1 MMRTLETAAPA
12 TRGVIYGLT
21 GRLLARWS
29 PIIVSNRAPY
39 EPEAGGGFRRGSGGL
54 VTALLSLAE
63 ATHAPWVACART
75 RRERQLADD
84 TGGTQVVLR
93 GRPPLKVHYVD
104 SGQNRYEAYYS
115 VIANPLLW
123 FIQHYLWELGREPV
137 IDERVHR
144 AWERGYVEVN
154 RLLAQRVI
162 ELAAKADRTPLV
174 MMQDYH
180 LYLLPGF
187 IRERLPSATLQHFV
201 HIPWPTAEYW
211 KVLPHAMRNAIFH
224 GLLGNDVVGFQTPRD
239 VSRFL
244 SGCEELLGLRVDYQ
258 EQAVLHRGRVVWV
271 RAYPISID
279 VEAMERI
286 SSSAAV
292 RGEEQRIHSWGI
304 EKLIV
309 RVDRTDPSKNVPRGF
324 LAYER
329 LLRQHPE
336 LAGRVQF
343 WAFLQPSRQDV
354 AIYRDYLRTIMTTAE
369 RINARLGTRDWLPI
383 RLELGENIHRAV
395 AAYRNYDVLLV
406 NSIYDGMNLV
416 AKEGALLNRRNGVLV
431 LSENA
436 GSWYELGEHAIV
448 INPFDVEAG
457 EQALYRALSL
467 PDEVRSRQSEQLRNA
482 VITYEISGW
491 IQRQLEDI
499 NELAPPSMQVLE
511 QSNGP

>member
-1 MMRTLETAAPA
+1 MTRTREKAEPV

-21 GRLLARWS
+21 GRLLSRWS

-63 ATHAPWVACART
+63 ATQAPWVACART
-75 RRERQLADD
+75 RRERRLASDPD
-84 TGGTQVVLR
+84 GCRVVPR

-104 SGQNRYEAYYS
+104 SGADRYESYYS

-137 IDERVHR
+137 IDVRVHH

-154 RLLAQRVI
+154 HLLAERVV
-162 ELAAKADRTPLV
+162 ELAARTDRAPLV
-174 MMQDYH
+174 MTQDYH
-180 LYLLPGF
+180 LYLLPGY
-187 IRERLPSATLQHFV
+187 IREQLPTATLQHFV

-211 KVLPHAMRNAIFH
+211 KVLPDAMRNAIFQ

-244 SGCEELLGLRVDYQ
+244 AGCEELLGLRVDYQ

-271 RAYPISID
+271 RSYPISID
-279 VEAMERI
+279 VEAMERL
-286 SSSAAV
+286 SLSAPV
-292 RGEEQRIHSWGI
+292 RSEEARVQSWNI

-324 LAYER
+324 ATYER
-329 LLRQHPE
+329 LLRSHPE
-336 LAGRVQF
+336 LVRRVQF

-354 AIYRDYLRTIMTTAE
+354 AVYRDYLRSIMSTAE
-369 RINARLGTRDWLPI
+369 RINARLGTSDWLPI

-416 AKEGALLNRRNGVLV
+416 AKEGSLLNRKNGVLV

-436 GSWYELGEHAIV
+436 GSWYELGEHSIV
-448 INPFDVEAG
+448 VNPFDIEAG
-457 EQALYRALSL
+457 AQGLYRALSL
-467 PDEVRSRQSEQLRNA
+467 PREERSRLSEQLRHA
-482 VITYEISGW
+482 VRSYEISGW
-491 IQRQLEDI
+491 IQRQLADL
-499 NELAPPSMQVLE
+499 NELAEPAARAAF
-511 QSNGP
+511 

>member
-1 MMRTLETAAPA
+1 MKIDLHTHYYPPRYFETIRETPSEFSFGADP
-12 TRGVIYGLT
+12 T
-21 GRLLARWS
+21 GRTIIRYRGARFF
-29 PIIVSNRAPY
+29 
-39 EPEAGGGFRRGSGGL
+39 G
-54 VTALLSLAE
+54 VTPAM
-63 ATHAPWVACART
+63 TDP
-75 RRERQLADD
+75 D
-84 TGGTQVVLR
+84 LR
-93 GRPPLKVHYVD
+93 LKEMD
-104 SGQNRYEAYYS
+104 
-115 VIANPLLW
+115 
-123 FIQHYLWELGREPV
+123 
-137 IDERVHR
+137 RV
-144 AWERGYVEVN
+144 G
-154 RLLAQRVI
+154 
-162 ELAAKADRTPLV
+162 
-174 MMQDYH
+174 
-180 LYLLPGF
+180 
-187 IRERLPSATLQHFV
+187 
-201 HIPWPTAEYW
+201 
-211 KVLPHAMRNAIFH
+211 
-224 GLLGNDVVGFQTPRD
+224 
-239 VSRFL
+239 
-244 SGCEELLGLRVDYQ
+244 
-258 EQAVLHRGRVVWV
+258 
-271 RAYPISID
+271 ID

-467 PDEVRSRQSEQLRNA
+467 PDEVRSRQSEQLRSA
-482 VITYEISGW
+482 VTTYETSGW